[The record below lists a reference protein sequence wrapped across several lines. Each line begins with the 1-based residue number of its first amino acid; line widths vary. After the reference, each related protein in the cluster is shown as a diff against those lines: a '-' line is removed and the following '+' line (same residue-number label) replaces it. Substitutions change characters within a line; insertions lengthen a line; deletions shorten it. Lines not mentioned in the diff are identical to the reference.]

1 MNRKLLLTL
10 WGGLFVS
17 CAALGFVQVQG
28 GALKWLMVLLGLVFF
43 APPVMLLRGAK
54 ERRDCA
60 MAALVRNIA
69 AGSLALTLMLLVAN
83 VLSLHGSVALGNA
96 LNVALAI
103 VSTPMFCGQIWAL
116 SLFCWA
122 FVMIAA
128 HKLAKQI
135 KKTQT

>member
-1 MNRKLLLTL
+1 MNRKLLLSL

-28 GALKWLMVLLGLVFF
+28 GVLKWL
-43 APPVMLLRGAK
+43 MLLRGAK

-83 VLSLHGSVALGNA
+83 VLSLRGSVALGNV

-103 VSTPMFCGQIWAL
+103 VSTPMFCGQSWAL
-116 SLFCWA
+116 TLFCWA

-128 HKLAKQI
+128 HKLVKQI